1 MFSAPGGLLFLDR
14 CDHHRHPL
22 SLKGRH
28 VLGPAIFL
36 KLNRETQQLLF
47 PLFGEH
53 DGAATEEYGCLDFRA
68 FLQELLR
75 MLELELEVVLVGV
88 RPEADLLDDNLGG
101 VLLHLLGLLPLLVE
115 VFLVVKDLADR
126 RICLRAYLYKIEF
139 KLVRHLQGLGDRVDT
154 RLRDVVTDQTNL

>member
-47 PLFGEH
+47 PLFSEH
-53 DGAATEEYGCLDFRA
+53 DGAAAEEYGCLDFRA

-88 RPEADLLDDNLGG
+88 RPEADLLDHDLGG
-101 VLLHLLGLLPLLVE
+101 VLLHFLSLFLLLVQI
-115 VFLVVKDLADR
+115 LL
-126 RICLRAYLYKIEF
+126 II
-139 KLVRHLQGLGDRVDT
+139 Q
-154 RLRDVVTDQTNL
+154 NLEGC

>member
-1 MFSAPGGLLFLDR
+1 
-14 CDHHRHPL
+14 
-22 SLKGRH
+22 
-28 VLGPAIFL
+28 
-36 KLNRETQQLLF
+36 
-47 PLFGEH
+47 
-53 DGAATEEYGCLDFRA
+53 
-68 FLQELLR
+68 

-139 KLVRHLQGLGDRVDT
+139 
-154 RLRDVVTDQTNL
+154 